1 MRINRLL
8 RVKDLE
14 TKVLF
19 KNTSWV
25 LAANILRAAL
35 LLLKGII
42 IARGLGVELYG
53 TFNIIVA
60 FVGLIH
66 QFFSFPISSTIIKH
80 GAAYLADKDMGKL
93 VAIIKSG
100 LLALFSLAVLS
111 TLCVIALTFVMYDV
125 FLSEAG
131 LEWYILLYA
140 VVSAT
145 MFVDEMSS
153 TLFRLFYKFKQN
165 SIIILVNVIL
175 ELGIVGTVVYMFPSN
190 FKYFFIAIL
199 ASRLLSSIILN
210 SSALLLLKSKIVG
223 AWNTSVTE
231 IREDWKQ
238 LINFTLANSG
248 SRAVKTLINNG
259 DVLLL
264 AAVGGPVPV
273 AFYNIAKKLAQ
284 SILILVDP
292 LTNTIF
298 PQLSLLIAKNRYR
311 EIKTMIR
318 KVTGVFFVSSALFFV
333 GVYLLRERIILLTYG
348 AEYLNAS
355 KPFIYLVINAIVGA
369 VLFWNLP
376 LILSLGMARFR
387 FIINIASLLV
397 GGLVAYFL
405 IDSMGA
411 EGTAIG
417 LLVANGIVVF
427 TFSGVAYSIIDK
439 RIKNE

>member
-1 MRINRLL
+1 
-8 RVKDLE
+8 
-14 TKVLF
+14 
-19 KNTSWV
+19 
-25 LAANILRAAL
+25 
-35 LLLKGII
+35 
-42 IARGLGVELYG
+42 
-53 TFNIIVA
+53 
-60 FVGLIH
+60 
-66 QFFSFPISSTIIKH
+66 
-80 GAAYLADKDMGKL
+80 MGKL

-238 LINFTLANSG
+238 LINFTLANSC
-248 SRAVKTLINNG
+248 
-259 DVLLL
+259 
-264 AAVGGPVPV
+264 
-273 AFYNIAKKLAQ
+273 
-284 SILILVDP
+284 
-292 LTNTIF
+292 
-298 PQLSLLIAKNRYR
+298 
-311 EIKTMIR
+311 
-318 KVTGVFFVSSALFFV
+318 TGKGCF
-333 GVYLLRERIILLTYG
+333 
-348 AEYLNAS
+348 
-355 KPFIYLVINAIVGA
+355 
-369 VLFWNLP
+369 
-376 LILSLGMARFR
+376 
-387 FIINIASLLV
+387 
-397 GGLVAYFL
+397 
-405 IDSMGA
+405 
-411 EGTAIG
+411 
-417 LLVANGIVVF
+417 
-427 TFSGVAYSIIDK
+427 
-439 RIKNE
+439 